1 MKKIYFIG
9 GVFIVIIV
17 IIIIILINKNRNKI
31 ESKIQTKSMDL
42 DSNKALGDL
51 SSEKKIMLLHPLIRG
66 KARDFINKAETEGIN
81 LRVTSTL
88 RTYAEQN
95 KLYEQGRTTAGGIVT
110 NARGGYSNH
119 NFGLAFDVVP
129 IVNGKADW
137 NTKDWNKIGQ
147 IGKSVG
153 FEWGGDWKSFVD
165 KPHFQML
172 FNKSLAQLRSLYK
185 DNGDYVEIA

>member
-9 GVFIVIIV
+9 SIFILIVVII
-17 IIIIILINKNRNKI
+17 IIIIILINNNKNKMKS
-31 ESKIQTKSMDL
+31 EVQTKIVDT
-42 DSNKALGDL
+42 NKTLSDL

-95 KLYEQGRTTAGGIVT
+95 KLYEKGRTTAGGIVT

-129 IVNGKADW
+129 IVNGQADW